1 MRNIIENTCG
11 WLALERESAKLTWK
25 LGRVVAGALQPLEA
39 RPRVGAVPRAGVVIV
54 RRLRGAVAGVVI
66 VEHVRAVE
74 VCQASGVVAPGG
86 RDRRRDRRRDVLGG
100 WRVVRSEEVGDGEA
114 ASSPGLVWAWVE
126 GRGVDARGGGGG
138 RSEITPKADGRGL
151 RRCL

>member
-1 MRNIIENTCG
+1 M
-11 WLALERESAKLTWK
+11 
-25 LGRVVAGALQPLEA
+25 VAGALKPLEA
-39 RPRVGAVPRAGVVIV
+39 RTRVGAVPGAGVVVV
-54 RRLRGAVAGVVI
+54 RRLRGAVAGVGV

-74 VCQASGVVAPGG
+74 VRQAGGVVAPGG

-100 WRVVRSEEVGDGEA
+100 GRVVRSEEVGDGEA

-126 GRGVDARGGGGG
+126 GRRVDARGGGGG
-138 RSEITPKADGRGL
+138 RSEVTPKTDARGL